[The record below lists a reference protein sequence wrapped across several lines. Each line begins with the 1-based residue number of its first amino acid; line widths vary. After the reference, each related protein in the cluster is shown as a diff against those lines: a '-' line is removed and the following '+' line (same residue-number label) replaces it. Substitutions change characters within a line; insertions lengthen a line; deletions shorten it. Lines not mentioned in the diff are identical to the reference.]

1 MAHSVKVPPG
11 LVGGE
16 VDEGYGKVADAFRR
30 NLSSGQEVGA
40 AFAVYRD
47 GRKVVDLWGGY
58 RDGTTRE
65 PWEQDT
71 IVNVFST
78 TKGVASLAVAV
89 AASRGMISYDA
100 KVADYWP
107 EFAQAGKGAIT
118 VRQLLA
124 HQAGL
129 SAIKPPLTLQDM
141 ADPSAVSAKLAAQAP
156 AWAPGTRHG
165 YHAVTLGWYE
175 GELIRRTDP
184 AGRSLGQFFAE
195 ELAQPLD
202 LDFYIGL
209 PASVDR
215 GRVALLDTW
224 SPGKML
230 LHLNSLPPRFV
241 ASFLSPLGLSA
252 RSLVVGKGIT
262 RLEHF
267 NRDELRVVEMPAAN
281 GTGTAQSLAKL
292 YGSAATGGSEIG
304 LSPAILDALEKPAVP
319 PTNGLRDKVLHIES
333 IFSLGFCKPV
343 PICVFGSSGNA
354 FGTPGAGGSFGFAD
368 PDTGIGYGYVMNKM
382 GFHLVSDPRE
392 VALRNALF
400 RDTLGT
406 RPQA

>member
-1 MAHSVKVPPG
+1 MAQTVKVPPG

-30 NLSSGQEVGA
+30 NLSSGREVGA

-58 RDGTTRE
+58 RNRTTRQ
-65 PWEQDT
+65 PWQEDT

-78 TKGVASLAVAV
+78 TKGVASLAVAL
-89 AASRGMISYDA
+89 AASRGLISYDA
-100 KVADYWP
+100 KVAEYWP
-107 EFAQAGKGAIT
+107 EFAQAGKGEIT

-141 ADPSAVSAKLAAQAP
+141 ADPPAMSAKLAAQAP
-156 AWAPGTRHG
+156 GWPPGTRHG

-175 GELIRRTDP
+175 GELLRRTDP

-195 ELAQPLD
+195 ELAEPLG

-215 GRVALLDTW
+215 SRVALLDAW
-224 SPGKML
+224 SPATML

-241 ASFLSPLGLSA
+241 TSFLSPFGLSA
-252 RSLVVGKGIT
+252 RSLVIAKGIT
-262 RLEHF
+262 RLDHF

-281 GTGTAQSLAKL
+281 GTGTAQSVAKL
-292 YGSAATGGSEIG
+292 YGCAATGGSEIG
-304 LSPAILDALEKPAVP
+304 LTPEVLDALKEPAVP

-343 PICVFGSSGNA
+343 PICVFGSSANA

-392 VALRNALF
+392 LALRNALF
-400 RDTLGT
+400 HDTLGA